1 MPVRSRASGAPAFPC
16 PDLLLAVRLP
26 LVRLA
31 LAPRAGPPAP
41 ERTEALACQLAQLGW
56 ISTRTR
62 RASPEP
68 PGEPAWR
75 ASLST
80 SGEGPY
86 GFTAPGAGE
95 PPGWRAGIIR
105 GARALVRSK

>member
-1 MPVRSRASGAPAFPC
+1 MPVRSPVGGPSAFPC
-16 PDLLLAVRLP
+16 PDLLLAVRLS

-31 LAPRAGPPAP
+31 LAPRAGPPGP
-41 ERTEALACQLAQLGW
+41 DPTRPLAAQLPWLGG

-75 ASLST
+75 ANLST
-80 SGEGPY
+80 SGEDPY

-105 GARALVRSK
+105 G